1 VLKKGID
8 LRNLLVVDADPEQT
22 YANIK
27 KRALEIIDAWEGAER
42 MRGRDFY
49 ELEKRFDELIGI
61 LKRR

>member
-1 VLKKGID
+1 
-8 LRNLLVVDADPEQT
+8 VDADPEQT